1 MTYFYGDVMARNKG
15 LTLIELLIGVVLSS
29 IVVLA
34 LYETL
39 TSQHRT
45 YMVQDDVSEMQQ
57 NLRVA
62 MERMARTI
70 RMAGFGKLSTWTD
83 MTGYAHTSGWG
94 FASLNF
100 AVYPTSGAA
109 NTLHVVGCVEAPA
122 STLAN
127 AVAGNPT
134 TITVSAGQGTNFSAT
149 TNRNISIG
157 GKENARITGIAGD
170 VLTIDTDLAT
180 GGNQGLQSDYN
191 AGTEIFVVRWITFS
205 VDTTSTPPALVI
217 NEHDGAGSQELAQ
230 FITGMSVT
238 VTGKLVDL
246 TLNAQTTSREGKTI
260 SATVSDKILLRN

>member
-1 MTYFYGDVMARNKG
+1 MARNRG

-34 LYETL
+34 LYEML

-45 YMVQDDVSEMQQ
+45 YTVQDDVSEMQQ

-70 RMAGFGKLSTWTD
+70 RMAGFGKLSTWTT
-83 MTGYAHTSGWG
+83 MTGYEDTGGYG
-94 FASLNF
+94 FSSLAF
-100 AVYPTSGAA
+100 AVYPTSGTAT
-109 NTLHVVGCVEAPA
+109 TLHIVGCMDAPA
-122 STLAN
+122 ATLAV

-134 TITVSAGQGTNFSAT
+134 TITLNAGEGANFNT
-149 TNRNISIG
+149 TTKSNISIG
-157 GKENARITGIAGD
+157 GKENAKITSISGN
-170 VLTIDTDLAT
+170 VLTIDTDLST

-191 AGTEIFVVRWITFS
+191 AGTEIFVVRWMTFS
-205 VDTTSTPPALVI
+205 VDTMSTPPALVI
-217 NEHDGAGSQELAQ
+217 NEHEGAHSQELAQ
-230 FITGMSVT
+230 FITGMSIT

-246 TLNAQTTSREGKTI
+246 TLNGQTASREGKTI